1 VINPKKQT
9 SNKSQ
14 ANSLGTLIL
23 SLQHAAKSNRFWRG
37 YLKSFSE
44 TDSDSFNVHLAV
56 FVEPYLQFVLEGRK
70 TIESRFSVNRC
81 APYQRVKSG
90 DVILLKRSGGAIVGL
105 CRVSQAWYYHLE
117 TGSLEII
124 KSKFGKA
131 ICAQGSDFWKSRERA
146 SFATLIRIQDVAP
159 IESIH
164 FVKRDRR
171 GWVVLR
177 EHAKYSE

>member
-1 VINPKKQT
+1 VIKPKIQT
-9 SNKSQ
+9 INKSR
-14 ANSLGTLIL
+14 NKSLIPFL
-23 SLQHAAKSNRFWRG
+23 SDLHLAVKSNTFWRD
-37 YLKSFSE
+37 YLKSFSKSNG
-44 TDSDSFNVHLAV
+44 DGFNIHLAV

-105 CRVSQAWYYHLE
+105 CLVSQAWYYHLE
-117 TGSLEII
+117 AGSLEMIRE
-124 KSKFGKA
+124 KFGKA

-146 SFATLIRIQDVAP
+146 SYATLIRVQDVTS
-159 IESIH
+159 IESVP

-171 GWVVLR
+171 GWVVLS
-177 EHAKYSE
+177 EHIKHSE